1 MDESAH
7 HALVNGGLH
16 TRQAVLAACAMPVVG
31 NHVQGAG
38 SSSLGVLVL
47 DVLGGAS
54 ATLGVVCWAADRRI
68 WKTSV

>member
-1 MDESAH
+1 MSLGHFSEH
-7 HALVNGGLH
+7 GGLH
-16 TRQAVLAACAMPVVG
+16 TRQEVLAACAMPVVG

-54 ATLGVVCWAADRRI
+54 ATLGVVCWAADHRI